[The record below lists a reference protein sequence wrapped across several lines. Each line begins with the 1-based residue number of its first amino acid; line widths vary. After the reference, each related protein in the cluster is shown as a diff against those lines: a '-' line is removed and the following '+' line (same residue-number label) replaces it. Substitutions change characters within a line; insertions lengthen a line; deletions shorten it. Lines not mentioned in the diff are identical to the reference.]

1 MTTTMLRRP
10 VVVEEVLC
18 EIACFLQTILLFSS
32 WLRAKNSTLLG
43 FIPLSSALSLTHA
56 LKNLFFFFLV
66 NDISFLTIFA
76 KTKKRVQLY
85 LFTLPLFYEF
95 RLFNSLLEIECH
107 HRIVSQSVKCE
118 VSVLDISDFTEKM
131 LRTRL
136 SAAEVTLVD
145 KYFSFFAQ
153 EPYKNFDC
161 CAYIFLT
168 PPKKVKKCWKSDK
181 TFVMLY
187 K

>member
-1 MTTTMLRRP
+1 MMTSTKLRRP

-43 FIPLSSALSLTHA
+43 FIPPQQRSLSLTHA

-131 LRTRL
+131 L
-136 SAAEVTLVD
+136 
-145 KYFSFFAQ
+145 
-153 EPYKNFDC
+153 
-161 CAYIFLT
+161 
-168 PPKKVKKCWKSDK
+168 
-181 TFVMLY
+181 
-187 K
+187 

>member
-1 MTTTMLRRP
+1 MRSR
-10 VVVEEVLC
+10 VFC
-18 EIACFLQTILLFSS
+18 KRFSS
-32 WLRAKNSTLLG
+32 SLLG
-43 FIPLSSALSLTHA
+43 LEQKIALYSDSSPLAALSLLHT
-56 LKNLFFFFLV
+56 LKPLFLLSGQWHWFFNHFCS
-66 NDISFLTIFA
+66 N
-76 KTKKRVQLY
+76 KKKRLVTLY
-85 LFTLPLFYEF
+85 IFSPVLFYEF
-95 RLFNSLLEIECH
+95 TLFDSLLEIECH
-107 HRIVSQSVKCE
+107 HRIVSQTVKCE
-118 VSVLDISDFTEKM
+118 VSVLDIWDFTEKM

-161 CAYIFLT
+161 CAYIFWHHL
-168 PPKKVKKCWKSDK
+168 KKWKNVGKSDK

>member
-43 FIPLSSALSLTHA
+43 FIPLSSALSYTH
-56 LKNLFFFFLV
+56 LNLFFFFLV
-66 NDISFLTIFA
+66 NDIGFLTIFVA
-76 KTKKRVQLY
+76 TKKNISN
-85 LFTLPLFYEF
+85 TLHFLSSTFYEF
-95 RLFNSLLEIECH
+95 RLFDSLLEIECH
-107 HRIVSQSVKCE
+107 HRIVSQTVKCE

-161 CAYIFLT
+161 CAYIF
-168 PPKKVKKCWKSDK
+168 
-181 TFVMLY
+181 
-187 K
+187 